1 MIPSV
6 SLTVNLLM
14 LGTVLGFPTY
24 EDGAY
29 TGLVVKVGEEVPVDD
44 CTELLVELQVD
55 RKS

>member
-1 MIPSV
+1 M
-6 SLTVNLLM
+6 NLLM

-29 TGLVVKVGEEVPVDD
+29 TGLVVKVGEEVPVDH